1 MTATFRTGLFAG
13 VCGASGVGK
22 DRVIAGARMALA
34 DRKDIIFVRRT
45 ITRPADA
52 GGEDHEAT
60 TEPRFDKLEREGAF
74 CLSWRAHGLAY
85 GVPSSVVEDL
95 ASGCT
100 VVCNISRA
108 AALLASDRFA
118 NFALLEIRAEPELIA
133 ARLAARGR
141 ESEGEIASRQS
152 RKVAGWNSGL
162 TVHKVANN
170 GEPQDAVD
178 RFVSLLLSLSDRSAR
193 QA

>member
-1 MTATFRTGLFAG
+1 MTATFRTGLFVG

-22 DRVIAGARMALA
+22 DTILEGARAALA
-34 DRKDIIFVRRT
+34 EREDIVFVRRT
-45 ITRPADA
+45 ISRPADA
-52 GGEDHEAT
+52 GGEDHEAVT
-60 TEPRFDKLEREGAF
+60 GHQFNQLEREGLF

-85 GVPSSVVEDL
+85 GVPSAVIEDL

-118 NFALLEIRAEPELIA
+118 NFALLEITAEPELIA
-133 ARLAARGR
+133 ARLAARDR

-152 RKVAGWNSGL
+152 RNVAGWNSGL

-170 GEPQDAVD
+170 GEPQAAVD
-178 RFVSLLLSLSDRSAR
+178 RFVSLLLSLSGRSAR